1 MSAFNQ
7 RIQPLRDLMKAKGL
21 EAFVL
26 RRNPNLAWAIAG
38 RSHVPTTID
47 AACFDLI
54 ITQDSATAITNV
66 VEAPRL
72 SAEELPSEVTVKA
85 VKWSEGRDPQLPTGS
100 KVGCDQPGADRIDLG
115 TEVEMMRQSLIASD
129 VERFKEICVDAAVA
143 LGNAMKQVES
153 TDREIDVAGLIAHS
167 LWQADL
173 EVAFLGV
180 AGQERVH
187 KFKHPLPTDAVIGN
201 RVSASICA
209 KRKGLIASVTR
220 IVTFGEL
227 TNQMVSDYTSIFKVE
242 AALFDAT
249 VVGKPFSD
257 PINAAIA
264 AYPANG
270 FDVDE
275 WTKHHQ
281 GGPTGFLPRD
291 WPANQATTRLIANN
305 QPIAWNPTGKGWK
318 AEDTIVATDSGV
330 KLLTYD
336 PEWPA
341 FEVNGRTRAF
351 LLGR

>member
-7 RIQPLRDLMKAKGL
+7 RLQPLRELMKEKGL
-21 EAFVL
+21 DAFVL

-47 AACFDLI
+47 MACFDLI
-54 ITQDSATAITNV
+54 ITQDDATAVTNV

-72 SAEELPSEVTVKA
+72 IAEELPTEVSVKTI
-85 VKWSEGRDPQLPTGS
+85 KWSEGRDPLLPTGS
-100 KVGCDQPGADRIDLG
+100 KVGSDQPGGDRIDLG
-115 TEVEMMRQSLIASD
+115 VEIEMIRASLIDSD
-129 VERFKEICVDAAVA
+129 LARFTEICVDAAVA

-153 TDREIDVAGLIAHS
+153 TDREIDVAGLITHA

-173 EVAFLGV
+173 EIAFLGV
-180 AGQERVH
+180 AGEERVH
-187 KFKHPLPTDAVIGN
+187 KFRHPLPTDAVVGN

-220 IVTFGEL
+220 IITFGAVSD
-227 TNQMVSDYTSIFKVE
+227 QMVSDYTSIFKVE
-242 AALFDAT
+242 AALLDAT
-249 VVGKPFSD
+249 VVGAPFSD

-270 FDVDE
+270 FEADE

-291 WPANQATTRLIANN
+291 WPANQGSARLIASN

-318 AEDTIVATDSGV
+318 AEDTVVATDSGV
-330 KLLTYD
+330 KVLTND
-336 PEWPA
+336 PDWPS
-341 FEVNGRTRAF
+341 FKVNGRTRAF
-351 LLGR
+351 LLNK